1 MNKRKGFKKD
11 ISNPDNLIGKRV
23 RITYTGVVS
32 HANKY
37 NIHLRVKKSVKDQY
51 IVLPNVRGG
60 TGVTKIEILRE
71 DLDE

>member
-11 ISNPDNLIGKRV
+11 ISNPDDLIGKRV
-23 RITYTGVVS
+23 RITYTGLVS

-37 NIHLRVKKSVKDQY
+37 FINLKVKETGKRRYV
-51 IVLPNVRGG
+51 ILPNIREAE
-60 TGVTKIEILRE
+60 IEIFRE

>member
-11 ISNPDNLIGKRV
+11 ISNPDDLIGKRV

-37 NIHLRVKKSVKDQY
+37 NIHLRVKKSAKDEY
-51 IVLPNVRGG
+51 IVLPNVRNRR
-60 TGVTKIEILRE
+60 VSFAKLEVLE
-71 DLDE
+71 DE

>member
-1 MNKRKGFKKD
+1 MNKRKVVNKD
-11 ISNPDNLIGKRV
+11 ICDPEDLIGKRV

-37 NIHLRVKKSVKDQY
+37 FINLKVKETGKRRYV
-51 IVLPNVRGG
+51 ILPNIREAE
-60 TGVTKIEILRE
+60 IEIFRE